1 MSEDSHGGRVQVK
14 LQYTMG
20 EVGKSARKAAKQLKE
35 SKEQRSQSIGM
46 ALVLACSQFIEKND
60 EAADILFRYDYLQGT
75 VYTQKQ
81 LVNWGGGKSKAFAMV
96 FALNWYI

>member
-1 MSEDSHGGRVQVK
+1 MNLVESLGLVMSEDSHGGRVQVK

-46 ALVLACSQFIEKND
+46 ALVLAC
-60 EAADILFRYDYLQGT
+60 Y
-75 VYTQKQ
+75 
-81 LVNWGGGKSKAFAMV
+81 
-96 FALNWYI
+96 